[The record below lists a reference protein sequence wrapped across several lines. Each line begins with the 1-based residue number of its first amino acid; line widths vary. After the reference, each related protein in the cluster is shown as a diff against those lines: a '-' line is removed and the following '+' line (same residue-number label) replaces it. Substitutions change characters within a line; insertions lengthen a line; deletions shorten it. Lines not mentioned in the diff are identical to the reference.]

1 MRKAFNLYRIEAVA
15 IVKGDPLDNEIKANY
30 FVVASTEYI
39 AERKA
44 MRLLEEEYSDD
55 LKGSEYLFQANTS
68 AFVYNI
74 YV

>member
-1 MRKAFNLYRIEAVA
+1 MRKVFNLYRVEAIA

-55 LKGSEYLFQANTS
+55 LQGSEYLFQANTT
-68 AFVYNI
+68 AFVYKI

>member
-1 MRKAFNLYRIEAVA
+1 MRKAFNLYRVEACA
-15 IVKGDPLDNEIKANY
+15 IVAGDPLDIEIKANY

-44 MRLLEEEYSDD
+44 MKMLEEEYSDE
-55 LKGSEYLFQANTS
+55 LQGSEYLFQANTS
-68 AFVYNI
+68 AFVYKV